1 MPQIANLTSFVG
13 AACILQFSYTFPPLL
28 MIGYNCQKDAM
39 LEDEAFDPAT
49 GQATRSDS
57 GFKRFLRGYKKKL
70 FSNVFDTFYFL
81 GALATAG
88 MGLWASI
95 LGMHDTFSSP
105 DTSVTA
111 FSCTNPAG

>member
-28 MIGYNCQKDAM
+28 MIGYNCQKDSM

-49 GQATRSDS
+49 GQATRSDR
-57 GFKRFLRGYKKKL
+57 GMKRWIRGYMKKP
-70 FSNVFDTFYFL
+70 FRNTFDLLYFF
-81 GALATAG
+81 GALVTAG

-95 LGMHDTFSSP
+95 IGMHSTFS
-105 DTSVTA
+105 TASVTA